1 MGNFVMYLI
10 ESKLPRQRVFRPHEL
25 AFARERD
32 ALKKAAELQAKF
44 APRQYRVTAYW
55 DERPW

>member
-1 MGNFVMYLI
+1 MYLI